1 MGCVLRR
8 NPFHPQVSASICCAG
23 ATPVLG
29 TRPNATTVM
38 SVLDRYKNTEKYQ
51 GVLREFCNCQIL
63 NDKTKCGLFLKDTV
77 LTRIGWNG
85 TPDMFPDAE
94 EYEHTYNNGDSN
106 KGIFFKSPRMVIL
119 HCGFRKDTTFIE
131 NSDKGG
137 IEGIYPRDSYLY
149 DDWQEKNPNKP
160 SPYKRRRLILT
171 FLVDENGAP
180 VHKKPLLLSIHGGA
194 SNLFTDAYGT
204 FIEQLESAFAEYAGL
219 KGGAGFDPKQA
230 AAAIFTPTFGSQLY
244 GENNKSWI
252 AFPKQWVVPTAKTVE
267 NFFPKAEEDIDFIEE
282 VWETCPPEVYAK
294 SFFDQT
300 AKEIGYHAI
309 KPGLDF
315 TLPPVESTGSSSRV
329 LTSARDPETGEISLD

>member
-1 MGCVLRR
+1 MPV
-8 NPFHPQVSASICCAG
+8 VAICYGCAG
-23 ATPVLG
+23 ATPVLK
-29 TRPNATTVM
+29 TIQTANCSEQTEMA

-106 KGIFFKSPRMVIL
+106 KGIFFKTPRMMIL

-171 FLVDENGAP
+171 FLVDENGTP

-204 FIEQLESAFAEYAGL
+204 FIEQLESAFAEFAGL

-244 GENNKSWI
+244 GEANKSWI
-252 AFPKQWVVPTAKTVE
+252 AFPKQWVVPTAKTIE
-267 NFFPKAEEDIDFIEE
+267 SFFPKGEEDIDFIEE
-282 VWETCPPEVYAK
+282 VWQTCPPEVYAK

-329 LTSARDPETGEISLD
+329 LTSARDPETGEINLD